1 MKVIDAIVKFD
12 MGFDPVLID
21 RSIQF
26 VEKFGQPMR
35 VGHLQHNRVDENIR
49 KVNGISLDSL
59 EIKTPEDVSK
69 HAMYK
74 FISHHIHKYIVMYAS
89 KFPFFRDTYPNP
101 FVNQIDILKYFE
113 NGKYTAHVD
122 ESTETS
128 RSVTVVLNL
137 NDEYE
142 GGDFIFFN
150 PTKKTEII
158 HREKLKKGSI
168 LFFPSNF
175 LYGHSVEPITK
186 GTRYS
191 IVSWIT

>member
-1 MKVIDAIVKFD
+1 MKVIDAVVRFD
-12 MGFDPVLID
+12 LGFDPTLTH

-26 VEKFGQPMR
+26 VEKFGKPMR
-35 VGHLQHNRVDENIR
+35 VGELEHNRLDENVR
-49 KVNGISLDSL
+49 KVNGVSVYPQNM
-59 EIKTPEDVSK
+59 ETPEDISK
-69 HAMYK
+69 YAIYK
-74 FISHHIHKYIVMYAS
+74 FISHHINKYIMMYAS
-89 KFPFFRDTYPNP
+89 KFPFFMNSHSNP
-101 FVNQIDILKYFE
+101 YVNQIDILKYFE

-122 ESTETS
+122 DGPDSN
-128 RSVTVVLNL
+128 RSVTVILNL

-142 GGDFIFFN
+142 GGDFLFFD

-158 HREKLKKGSI
+158 RREKLKKGSL

-191 IVSWIT
+191 IVSWIA